1 MKHSSMS
8 QFVNEK
14 RLSMAALQIISGHA
28 KIESIYK
35 YASVELARKRELTET
50 LSIVEPEK
58 IRRAK

>member
-1 MKHSSMS
+1 MS